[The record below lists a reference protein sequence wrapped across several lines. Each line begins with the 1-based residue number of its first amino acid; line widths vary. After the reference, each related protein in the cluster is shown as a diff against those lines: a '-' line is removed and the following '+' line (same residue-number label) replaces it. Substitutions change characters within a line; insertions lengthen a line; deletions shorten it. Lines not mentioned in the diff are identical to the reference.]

1 MIILRWNE
9 LAYYEC
15 MCCQMHGPLL
25 VGDEIFLSFNE
36 EQTYNFW
43 ERIQMCGKND
53 LRGIEIEPW

>member
-1 MIILRWNE
+1 
-9 LAYYEC
+9 
-15 MCCQMHGPLL
+15 MHGTLL